1 MNRINDLKELYK
13 HNQKLFNVII
23 LIVNVVLVF
32 WQAIFTL
39 VLPTR
44 INVFILLVLIS
55 LLIYQLIKNAWC
67 YYFICSINII

>member
-55 LLIYQLIKNAWC
+55 LLIYQLIKNA
-67 YYFICSINII
+67 